1 LNETLFVKEQIMKQQ
16 RVVHISIGWLF
27 ATSMVLASAGSFAGD
42 MGNVQSG
49 GRSVNEV
56 YGRASATIPGA
67 NPVRSISSNL
77 SVSEVSGRGSG
88 IKSHGIGPT
97 VATGKADVNDVLGRS
112 SGGPTFA
119 AAKSPG
125 DNQTAALHR

>member
-1 LNETLFVKEQIMKQQ
+1 MKQQ
-16 RVVHISIGWLF
+16 RQPRISIGWLF

-42 MGNVQSG
+42 TGNVQSG

-56 YGRASATIPGA
+56 YGRASPTFFGT
-67 NPVRSISSNL
+67 NPVRSISSRV
-77 SVSEVSGRGSG
+77 SVSEVFGRGSG
-88 IKSHGIGPT
+88 IKSDGIGLT

-119 AAKSPG
+119 GAKSPS
-125 DNQTAALHR
+125 DIQTAARHR

>member
-1 LNETLFVKEQIMKQQ
+1 MKQQ
-16 RVVHISIGWLF
+16 RIVRISIGWLF
-27 ATSMVLASAGSFAGD
+27 ATSMVLASASSFAGD

-56 YGRASATIPGA
+56 YGRASATITGA
-67 NPVRSISSNL
+67 NPVRSISSKV
-77 SVSEVSGRGSG
+77 SVSEVFGRGSG
-88 IKSHGIGPT
+88 IKTDGIGTT